1 MKFTAE
7 ELEQIRAVVMAPFQT
22 FRVSTDYETIH
33 VSAHSMQPVGDD
45 GVLFFRRVFD
55 PINGVDTVVHR
66 YITTVFGV
74 VNETEFEPVPSTPKL
89 MLN

>member
-1 MKFTAE
+1 MRSYYV
-7 ELEQIRAVVMAPFQT
+7 Q
-22 FRVSTDYETIH
+22 
-33 VSAHSMQPVGDD
+33 AHSMQPVGND

-66 YITTVFGV
+66 YVTGVLDV